1 LLIEKAIFMKF
12 TIMLT
17 GILVVIL
24 CAFFIGCSEEPSTS
38 PVQQGANKQA
48 VGTAAATK
56 IPQVVEVNN
65 NFHPIKTDGIAAVAA
80 ANYYQAW
87 TAGGGTMNA
96 QNLGNG
102 HYSVTWS
109 NVSDIV
115 VGTGY
120 NPMPSGQSL
129 TWTGSASGAQ
139 YFGVYGWMT
148 NPLTEYYIGRGGGNS
163 AGSYSVSTGTYTLNT
178 VSCNGANING
188 NGPFQQFNCSGNGGS
203 GIVPSDHWA
212 KWGSLGHSVSGAN
225 YCIVSTEA
233 WGGSS
238 GNANVTVGSGS
249 SSGGSSSGGSSSG
262 GGGGAITL
270 NSWQCNSHSSGLNIW
285 TGGVGN
291 WTNGAWIEFNSVNLS
306 GKTLIN
312 FNLATTGS
320 GSYAIRVDGTG
331 GTTIGTL
338 NYSSTGGW
346 NTYQNKSTSL
356 NGASGTHNLYIVD
369 TNGAANTGTLTVQ

>member
-1 LLIEKAIFMKF
+1 MIGTLA
-12 TIMLT
+12 
-17 GILVVIL
+17 
-24 CAFFIGCSEEPSTS
+24 GCSQGINPVASTS
-38 PVQQGANKQA
+38 GKR
-48 VGTAAATK
+48 TD
-56 IPQVVEVNN
+56 
-65 NFHPIKTDGIAAVAA
+65 PIKDTKYTVDATP
-80 ANYYQAW
+80 NYYQAW

-102 HYSVTWS
+102 HYTVSWS
-109 NVSDIV
+109 GVSDIV

-120 NPMPSGQSL
+120 NPMPSGQAM

-148 NPLTEYYIGRGGGNS
+148 SPLTEYYIGRGGGTYV
-163 AGSYSVSTGTYTLNT
+163 GSYSVSTGSYSLNT
-178 VSCNGANING
+178 VSCNGANIEG

-212 KWGSLGHSVSGAN
+212 AWGNLGHSVSGAN

-238 GNANVTVGSGS
+238 GSADVTVGASGS

-262 GGGGAITL
+262 GGSGNITL

-285 TGGVGN
+285 NGGVGN
-291 WTNGAWIEFNSVNLS
+291 WTSGAWIEFNSIPLA
-306 GKTLIN
+306 GKTGIN
-312 FNLATTGS
+312 FNLATTIS
-320 GSYAIRVDGTG
+320 GSFAIRIDGTNG
-331 GTTIGTL
+331 YTIGTL

-346 NTYQNKSTSL
+346 SNYQNKSTSIAQL
-356 NGASGTHNLYIVD
+356 SASHNIYIVD
-369 TNGAANTGTLTVQ
+369 TGGAANTGTLTLY

>member
-1 LLIEKAIFMKF
+1 MRSALIF
-12 TIMLT
+12 
-17 GILVVIL
+17 ILMVG
-24 CAFFIGCSEEPSTS
+24 FFVGCSEVNNPTAPTSAKS
-38 PVQQGANKQA
+38 PVKT
-48 VGTAAATK
+48 GTWDRVAAT
-56 IPQVVEVNN
+56 P
-65 NFHPIKTDGIAAVAA
+65 
-80 ANYYQAW
+80 NYYQAW
-87 TAGGGTMNA
+87 TAGGGSMNA

-102 HYSVTWS
+102 HYSVSWS
-109 NVSDIV
+109 GVSDIV
-115 VGTGY
+115 VGSGW
-120 NPMPSGQSL
+120 NPMPSGQSV
-129 TWTGSASGAQ
+129 TWSGSESGAQ

-148 NPLTEYYIGRGGGNS
+148 NPLTEYYIGRGGGNNV
-163 AGSYSVSTGTYTLNT
+163 GSYSVSTGTYSLNT

-203 GIVPSDHWA
+203 GIVPSDHWS
-212 KWGSLGHSVSGAN
+212 KWAGLGHGVSGAN
-225 YCIVSTEA
+225 YCIVSVEA

-238 GNANVTVGSGS
+238 GNANITVGSGS

-262 GGGGAITL
+262 GSSSGGGSGQINL

-291 WTNGAWIEFNSVNLS
+291 WSSGAWIEFNGVNLN
-306 GKTLIN
+306 GETGIN

-320 GSYAIRVDGTG
+320 GQFAIRIDGTN

-338 NYSSTGGW
+338 GYGSTGGW

-369 TNGAANTGTLTVQ
+369 TGGAANVGTITVY